1 VLTADQITALA
12 PDAASLKAGR
22 GLATPRKWQSLGAD
36 ETALWGLALGS
47 GAEPYQT
54 RVHLTDLASKCSCP
68 SRKFPCKHAL
78 GLMLLRTADG
88 AAFTAAPPPAWV
100 TEWLEA
106 RAAREDKAT
115 ERAAAKPAKPVDE
128 AAAQKRREQRQ
139 ERVGEGVALLQQ
151 ALFDLTREGLAA
163 PSARNHATWE
173 NLAKRMIDCQAP
185 RLAGWLD
192 HLAEDVLTDPAA
204 DQLLP
209 WELGRLHLLLHC
221 AQHQAALDD
230 ATRFE
235 IQQQLGGRSTDTTD
249 EGGEEIQDQWFV
261 AGRRGEERD
270 RLLTSTT
277 WLHGLTTGRW
287 AMVLRFAVV
296 PQTITEP
303 WPLGATVQAT
313 LRMVRGLA
321 PQRAQDLGSVVV
333 SVALPELPKAEDL
346 TSILRRHA
354 ETLAVNP
361 FHHRTPFLCALR
373 PAAQGGLLRD
383 PAGAALP
390 WQAQADETLLVQAVC
405 GPHPTLMCGEWD
417 GRRIRL
423 LALNDA
429 GHWLA
434 VSQRLAP

>member
-22 GLATPRKWQSLGAD
+22 GLATLRKWQSLGAD

-54 RVHLTDLASKCSCP
+54 RVHLTDFASKCSCP

-78 GLMLLRTADG
+78 GLMLLRTTDS
-88 AAFTAAPPPAWV
+88 AAFTATTPPAWV
-100 TEWLEA
+100 TEWLES
-106 RAAREDKAT
+106 RAAREEKAN
-115 ERAAAKPAKPVDE
+115 ERAAAKPAKPADE
-128 AAAQKRREQRQ
+128 TAARKRREQRQ

-163 PSARNHATWE
+163 PAARSHATWE

-185 RLAGWLD
+185 RLAGWLY
-192 HLAEDVLTDPAA
+192 HIAEDILTDPAA

-209 WELGRLHLLLHC
+209 RELGRLHLLLHC
-221 AQHQAALDD
+221 AQHQAALDE
-230 ATRFE
+230 TTCCE
-235 IQQQLGGRSTDTTD
+235 IQQQLGGRSTNASD
-249 EGGEEIQDQWFV
+249 EGGEELQDQWFV
-261 AGRRGEERD
+261 AGRRFEERD

-287 AMVLRFAVV
+287 AMVLRFAVL

-303 WPLGATVQAT
+303 WPLGATIQAS
-313 LRMVRGLA
+313 LRMVRGLV
-321 PQRAQDLGSVVV
+321 PQRAQDLGSAVVT
-333 SVALPELPKAEDL
+333 VALPNLPTVENL
-346 TSILRRHA
+346 TSMLQRHA
-354 ETLAVNP
+354 ETLAANP

-383 PAGAALP
+383 ADGDALP
-390 WQAQADETLLVQAVC
+390 WQARADEALLVQAVC
-405 GPHPTLMCGEWD
+405 GPLPTLMCGEWD

-423 LALNDA
+423 LAVNDD

-434 VSQRLAP
+434 VNRRLEP